1 MRQLSAVRT
10 SPSWLMVMGR
20 EVGTVTFMAV
30 PAGSPPELPSV
41 VELRLTG
48 VVPEPPLAVMLLSA
62 QALTARAKAY
72 RRGAGAAAG
81 RDVVVR
87 AGADGKG
94 KDKAEGEDEGSGLFE
109 LFHVGISPFE

>member
-48 VVPEPPLAVMLLSA
+48 VVPEP
-62 QALTARAKAY
+62 
-72 RRGAGAAAG
+72 
-81 RDVVVR
+81 
-87 AGADGKG
+87 GADGKG
-94 KDKAEGEDEGSGLFE
+94 KDEAEGEDEGSGLFE

>member
-48 VVPEPPLAVMLLSA
+48 VVPEPPLAVMLLS
-62 QALTARAKAY
+62 
-72 RRGAGAAAG
+72 
-81 RDVVVR
+81 
-87 AGADGKG
+87 DGKG
-94 KDKAEGEDEGSGLFE
+94 KDEAEGEDERSGLFE